1 MLILWIKS
9 KSAFLSFTIWSFFW
23 ERICKKYF
31 RKLHQSSIYI
41 SRLFWNSYFSCFLYV
56 SSVCLHRFIFQVI
69 KNKNNKTKQFICAS
83 VLNSSN
89 FIILRSVDQC
99 ILFEKRL
106 RFKPKHIHFVYSYVV
121 YVTFPSCLRQISL
134 LFFPLFS
141 SSRGAWGH
149 AVVMVNDP
157 LFFGSEESIWSEIT
171 NPFLDSPTK
180 THP

>member
-9 KSAFLSFTIWSFFW
+9 KSAFLRFTIWSFFW

-69 KNKNNKTKQFICAS
+69 QKKKNKTKQFICAS

-89 FIILRSVDQC
+89 FIIPR
-99 ILFEKRL
+99 
-106 RFKPKHIHFVYSYVV
+106 PVYSIRETFVFQTETYSFRIFIRSLCYFSFLSSPDQFVV
-121 YVTFPSCLRQISL
+121 
-134 LFFPLFS
+134 FS
-141 SSRGAWGH
+141 SILLITRNMRTCRCHGKWSS
-149 AVVMVNDP
+149 
-157 LFFGSEESIWSEIT
+157 FFW
-171 NPFLDSPTK
+171 
-180 THP
+180 

>member
-9 KSAFLSFTIWSFFW
+9 KSAFLRFTIWSFFW

-69 KNKNNKTKQFICAS
+69 QKKKNKTKQFICAS

-89 FIILRSVDQC
+89 FIILRPVYSIRETFVFQT
-99 ILFEKRL
+99 ETYS
-106 RFKPKHIHFVYSYVV
+106 FVYSYVV

-134 LFFPLFS
+134 SFFPLFS
-141 SSRGAWGH
+141 SWRGAWGH